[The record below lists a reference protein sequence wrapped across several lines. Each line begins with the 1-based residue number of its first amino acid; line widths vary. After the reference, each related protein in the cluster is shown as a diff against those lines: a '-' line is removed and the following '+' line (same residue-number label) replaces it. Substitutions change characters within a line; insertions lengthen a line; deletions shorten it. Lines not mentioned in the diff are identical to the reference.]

1 MAWFLGIAFSGA
13 WILFLL
19 PLAIGPAGSPAYRVA
34 VLVTFPVAMWMP
46 GIAAILATVV
56 IGGQRFG
63 SLNLRRLGPKR
74 FYLWAWLLPPVLA
87 LATGLLTVVLGAGQ
101 LDLSFGLIR
110 EALMAAPGFEDIS
123 LLLIVALQIGLAIS
137 IAPFINTIFALG
149 EELGW
154 RGFLLNRLLPLGRWS
169 AILASGVIWGLWHA
183 PAILQGLN
191 YPSRPVLGVGMM
203 VVFTV
208 LLSCILSW
216 LYLQTRSPW
225 APALGHGAIN
235 ATAGAPLLFLFRGRY
250 RHRRN
255 DRQRGG
261 LDCTRS
267 MRDLAGRDRPVIVRF
282 RLSIRRRADDSRRR
296 WVTRGAAG

>member
-1 MAWFLGIAFSGA
+1 MDQYEGSLGEGRAIIAWKPIAWFLGIAFSGA

-110 EALMAAPGFEDIS
+110 EALMTAPGFEDIS

-154 RGFLLNRLLPLGRWS
+154 RGFLLNRLLPLGRY
-169 AILASGVIWGLWHA
+169 SGQRRHLGIVACAGDPPGPQLPE
-183 PAILQGLN
+183 PAG
-191 YPSRPVLGVGMM
+191 SRRWDDGG
-203 VVFTV
+203 F
-208 LLSCILSW
+208 
-216 LYLQTRSPW
+216 
-225 APALGHGAIN
+225 HGA
-235 ATAGAPLLFLFRGRY
+235 AEL
-250 RHRRN
+250 H
-255 DRQRGG
+255 
-261 LDCTRS
+261 S
-267 MRDLAGRDRPVIVRF
+267 ELALPAN
-282 RLSIRRRADDSRRR
+282 S
-296 WVTRGAAG
+296 

>member
-1 MAWFLGIAFSGA
+1 MDQYEGSLGEGRAIIAWKPIAWFLGIAFSGA

-110 EALMAAPGFEDIS
+110 EALM
-123 LLLIVALQIGLAIS
+123 
-137 IAPFINTIFALG
+137 T
-149 EELGW
+149 
-154 RGFLLNRLLPLGRWS
+154 
-169 AILASGVIWGLWHA
+169 
-183 PAILQGLN
+183 
-191 YPSRPVLGVGMM
+191 
-203 VVFTV
+203 
-208 LLSCILSW
+208 
-216 LYLQTRSPW
+216 
-225 APALGHGAIN
+225 APALKI
-235 ATAGAPLLFLFRGRY
+235 FLYFS
-250 RHRRN
+250 
-255 DRQRGG
+255 
-261 LDCTRS
+261 LS
-267 MRDLAGRDRPVIVRF
+267 RF
-282 RLSIRRRADDSRRR
+282 RLDSRSRSRRSSIRSSRLARSWAGGDFYSTDFCRWGAGALFWPAASSGDCGMRRR
-296 WVTRGAAG
+296 SSRASTTRAGRFSALG